1 MFYKRETMPSSCL
14 AFRTGFRS
22 AFLAASLLLLA
33 SGAAGLFSEDFE
45 QAFFDE
51 APNLYTKDHS
61 VIIGPDGLFHIFYM
75 PGRAGEGWVQPGN
88 EVDFGHA
95 TSADLIHWTI
105 HPRVLSIDQANEWK
119 SRNVWAPHVIRRTSA
134 GDFLMA
140 YTGVDSLVNQA
151 IGIAVSP
158 DLFAWTDMSVT
169 APAYYPDTS
178 WARWSADGD
187 FSNCR
192 DPYLRELGGEMIM
205 VTTASTRPGYRGLP
219 SLGALSLARSPE
231 GLSWLDDGAP
241 LVINNSSSAMEY
253 SHLVENLV
261 TSGWNLFYTRTVPP
275 GGVHYLWSESSTSG
289 WSLDSDAI
297 FDSLAIASDIVEG
310 DGIYSTTVD
319 YQNQDSLLT
328 RAIRFDNLSWDGDG
342 SPRIQRVNSFLRNW
356 QLVEGDITLTLHDR
370 PGHRSGQASNMEGR
384 FWVNT
389 GEAFSGPYGGG
400 CATCG
405 ANDAL
410 TGRLRSLPFVV
421 AGGKIEFWVG
431 GTASKL
437 TYVALVKAS
446 SGSILRAT
454 SGPDSDVMV
463 KHEWDVTVFAGV
475 EVFIDIV
482 DEHPSGHVSVDDIRE
497 LPATTTAAEAGTAPV
512 RMRLVLA
519 GANPA
524 PGLAEFTCD
533 LEGAALVHCVV
544 YDPTG
549 RLVRIIH
556 SGELPAG
563 RSRLRWDGRGV
574 DGRTAAPGVYF
585 VRLNSPGRNGV
596 EVTPAVKLVIPR

>member
-1 MFYKRETMPSSCL
+1 MSSASL
-14 AFRTGFRS
+14 AFRTGLRTAS
-22 AFLAASLLLLA
+22 LAASLLLLA

-51 APNLYTKDHS
+51 GPNFYTKDHS
-61 VIIGPDGLFHIFYM
+61 LIIAPDGVFHIFYM
-75 PGRAGEGWVQPGN
+75 PGRAGEGWVQQGN

-95 TSADLIHWTI
+95 TSTDLVHWTI
-105 HPRVLSIDQANEWK
+105 HPRVLSIDPANEWK
-119 SRNVWAPHVIRRTSA
+119 SRNVWAPHVILRTSA

-178 WARWSADGD
+178 WANWSADGD

-192 DPYLRELGGEMIM
+192 DPYLRELDGEMIM
-205 VTTASTRPGYRGLP
+205 VTTARTRPGYRGLP
-219 SLGALSLARSPE
+219 SLGALSLARSPD

-253 SHLVENLV
+253 SHLVENPA
-261 TSGWNLFYTRTVPP
+261 TSGWNLFYTRTVFP
-275 GGVHYLWSESSTSG
+275 GGVHYLWSESLTSG
-289 WSLDSDAI
+289 WSLDGDEI
-297 FDSLAIASDIVEG
+297 LDSLAIASDIVEG
-310 DGIYSTTVD
+310 NWIYSATID
-319 YQNQDSLLT
+319 YQNQEDLLT
-328 RAIRFDNLSWDGDG
+328 RGIRFDNLSWDSDG
-342 SPRIQRVNSFLRNW
+342 SPQIQRVNSFLNNW

-370 PGHRSGQASNMEGR
+370 PNHRSGQASNMEGR

-389 GEAFSGPYGGG
+389 AEAFSGPYGGG
-400 CATCG
+400 CATCA
-405 ANDAL
+405 ANESL
-410 TGRLRSLPFVV
+410 TGRLRSNPFVIE
-421 AGGKIEFWVG
+421 GGTIELWIG
-431 GTASKL
+431 GTASEL
-437 TYVALVKAS
+437 TYVALAKAS
-446 SGSILRAT
+446 SGAILRAT
-454 SGPDSDVMV
+454 TGPDSDVMV
-463 KHEWDVTVFAGV
+463 RHEWDVTALAGV

-482 DEHPSGHVSVDDIRE
+482 DDHPGGHVSVDAIRE
-497 LPATTTAAEAGTAPV
+497 LPATTAAAEAGTAPV
-512 RMRLVLA
+512 RMRIALA
-519 GANPA
+519 GANPV

-533 LEGAALVHCVV
+533 LEGPGLVNCMV

-556 SGELPAG
+556 SGALPAG

-574 DGRTAAPGVYF
+574 DGRAVAPGVYF
-585 VRLNSPGRNGV
+585 VRLNSPGRDGV
-596 EVTPAVKLVIPR
+596 EVGPAVKLVIPR